1 MPNTAASQYT
11 PAPASSNAGT
21 SSIAWSGMPSTED
34 DYMVAPKPRSVQNE
48 LGCKMI
54 LNCFVLFWIWILI
67 FVRFFSLVKI
77 TKFLIFNFFDF

>member
-54 LNCFVLFWIWILI
+54 LNCFVLFWILILI
-67 FVRFFSLVKI
+67 FLRFFFCGQNYNILN
-77 TKFLIFNFFDF
+77 FNFFDF